1 MRNYLNF
8 DSLMTLKTENFDLND
23 QKNQIYDR
31 KNENFD
37 LKNQNYDKKKTL
49 FIN

>member
-8 DSLMTLKTENFDLND
+8 DSLMTLTTENFDLND
-23 QKNQIYDR
+23 QKI
-31 KNENFD
+31 KFTTE
-37 LKNQNYDKKKTL
+37 KNQNVDLKTKIMTKKIAL

>member
-8 DSLMTLKTENFDLND
+8 DSLMTLTTENFDQND

-31 KNENFD
+31 KKDNNVH
-37 LKNQNYDKKKTL
+37 
-49 FIN
+49 